1 MAAIT
6 PLIKVWLPRKGR
18 LEPLKPY
25 AIIASLRVAKSGRN
39 PRVLASKS
47 KRWLKKALLRSSIL
61 PVASRFFTP
70 AAAILAYHSVVEEPQ
85 LTDYI
90 LGSSRARI
98 HFERHME
105 TLARKF
111 SPVTIDEVAEFAA
124 SGRKLPPRAVA
135 VTFDDGFADNYEVA
149 LPILSRY
156 GVPAT
161 FYIMVDAVE
170 NGTLPWYCRIRYA
183 FNTTKKSEWTYP
195 GTNRTY
201 KLGSPAERQAAMP
214 VAWDRGAALAGAE
227 QRAFVEGIEEAL
239 EIEPAH
245 AQAKHGL
252 MMDWEQVR
260 ALKKAGHTIGGH
272 TLSHPN
278 VAQVTPGEAR
288 SEIVGCKQRLE
299 EKIGAVVEHFSYPH
313 PALNPHWSGQTLGIT
328 REAGFKSAVLT
339 TYGSV
344 RSGDDPLALKR
355 MYTPPDLDHF
365 TLNLQ
370 SAFLRKSNAPAGT
383 AQAG

>member
-1 MAAIT
+1 
-6 PLIKVWLPRKGR
+6 
-18 LEPLKPY
+18 
-25 AIIASLRVAKSGRN
+25 
-39 PRVLASKS
+39 VLASKS
-47 KRWLKKALLRSSIL
+47 KRWLKKALVHSSIL
-61 PVASRFFTP
+61 PAASRFFAP
-70 AAAILAYHSVVEEPQ
+70 AAAILAYHSVVEDPQ

-90 LGSSRARI
+90 LGSSRSRA
-98 HFERHME
+98 HFERHIE

-111 SPVTIDEVAEFAA
+111 SPVTIDDVAEFAN
-124 SGRKLPPRAVA
+124 SGKRLPPRAVA

-170 NGTLPWYCRIRYA
+170 NGTLPWYCRIRFA

-195 GTNRTY
+195 ETNRTY
-201 KLGSPAERQAAMP
+201 KFVTPDERRAVMP
-214 VAWDRGAALAGAE
+214 VAWDRGAALSG
-227 QRAFVEGIEEAL
+227 RAQQEFVEAIERAL
-239 EIEPAH
+239 EIDPQSAK
-245 AQAKHGL
+245 AKHGL

-278 VAQVTPGEAR
+278 VAQVSVDEAR
-288 SEIVGCKQRLE
+288 SEIAGCKQRLQ
-299 EKIGAVVEHFSYPH
+299 EKLGAPVEHFSYPH
-313 PALNPHWSGQTLGIT
+313 PALNPHWSSQTLGIT
-328 REAGFKSAVLT
+328 REAVFKSAVLT

-355 MYTPPDLDHF
+355 MYTPPDLDQL

-370 SAFLRKSNAPAGT
+370 SAFLRKSAAVAGP

>member
-1 MAAIT
+1 M
-6 PLIKVWLPRKGR
+6 LV
-18 LEPLKPY
+18 
-25 AIIASLRVAKSGRN
+25 
-39 PRVLASKS
+39 SKS
-47 KRWLKKALLRSSIL
+47 KRWLKKALVRSSIL
-61 PVASRFFTP
+61 PVGSRFFTP

-90 LGSSRARI
+90 LGSSRARV

-170 NGTLPWYCRIRYA
+170 NGTLPWYCRIRFA
-183 FNTTKKSEWTYP
+183 FNITKKAEWTYP
-195 GTNRTY
+195 ETGRTY
-201 KLGSPAERQAAMP
+201 KLGSPSERQAAMP
-214 VAWDRGAALAGAE
+214 VAWDGGAALAGAK
-227 QRAFVEGIEEAL
+227 QRAFVEGIERAL
-239 EIEPAH
+239 EIEPSH

-260 ALKKAGHTIGGH
+260 GLKKAGHTIGGH

-278 VAQVTPGEAR
+278 VAQVSESEAR
-288 SEIVGCKQRLE
+288 GEILGCKQRLG
-299 EKIGAVVEHFSYPH
+299 EKLGAPVEHFSYPH
-313 PALNPHWSGQTLGIT
+313 PALNPHWSSQTLGIT

-355 MYTPPDLDHF
+355 MYTPPDLDQF

-370 SAFLRKSNAPAGT
+370 SAFLRKSKAPAGA

>member
-1 MAAIT
+1 VVAA
-6 PLIKVWLPRKGR
+6 
-18 LEPLKPY
+18 
-25 AIIASLRVAKSGRN
+25 
-39 PRVLASKS
+39 KS
-47 KRWLKKALLRSSIL
+47 KRWLKKALVRSSIL

-90 LGSSRARI
+90 LGSSRARA
-98 HFERHME
+98 HFERHIE

-111 SPVTIDEVAEFAA
+111 SPVTIDDVAEFAR
-124 SGRKLPPRAVA
+124 SGRKLPSRSVA

-149 LPILSRY
+149 LPILTRY

-170 NGTLPWYCRIRYA
+170 NGTLPWYCRIRFA
-183 FNTTKKSEWTYP
+183 FNTTKKPSWTYAET
-195 GTNRTY
+195 GRTY
-201 KLGSPAERQAAMP
+201 PLSSQTERQAAMP
-214 VAWDRGAALAGAE
+214 VAWDRGAALSGAE
-227 QRAFVEGIEEAL
+227 QRVFVEGIERAL

-245 AQAKHGL
+245 AQEKHGL

-260 ALKKAGHTIGGH
+260 ALKKAGHTIGAH

-278 VAQVTPGEAR
+278 VAQVSPDAAR
-288 SEIVGCKQRLE
+288 AEIAGSKRRLE
-299 EKIGAVVEHFSYPH
+299 ERLGVPVEHFSYPH
-313 PALNPHWSGQTLGIT
+313 PALNPHWSPQTLGIT
-328 REAGFKSAVLT
+328 RDAGFKSAVLT

-344 RSGDDPLALKR
+344 RSGDGPLAMKR
-355 MYTPPDLDHF
+355 MYTPADLDQF

-370 SAFLRKSNAPAGT
+370 TTFLRKSAAGVPT
-383 AQAG
+383 GQAG

>member
-1 MAAIT
+1 M
-6 PLIKVWLPRKGR
+6 
-18 LEPLKPY
+18 
-25 AIIASLRVAKSGRN
+25 
-39 PRVLASKS
+39 LASKS
-47 KRWLKKALLRSSIL
+47 KRWLKKALVRSSIL
-61 PVASRFFTP
+61 PAASRFFAP
-70 AAAILAYHSVVEEPQ
+70 AAAILAYHSVVEDPQ

-90 LGSSRARI
+90 LGSSRARA

-111 SPVTIDEVAEFAA
+111 SPVTIDDVAEFAK
-124 SGRKLPPRAVA
+124 SGKRLPPRAVA

-161 FYIMVDAVE
+161 FYIMVEAVE
-170 NGTLPWYCRIRYA
+170 NGTLPWYCRIRFA
-183 FNTTKKSEWTYP
+183 FNTTKKSSWTYAE
-195 GTNRTY
+195 TKRTY
-201 KLGSPAERQAAMP
+201 PLGTPDERRAAMP
-214 VAWDRGAALAGAE
+214 VAWDRGAALAG
-227 QRAFVEGIEEAL
+227 RAQAGDSSRVLKGRWRSTRSA
-239 EIEPAH
+239 AK
-245 AQAKHGL
+245 AKHGL

-278 VAQVTPGEAR
+278 VAQVSEADAR
-288 SEIVGCKQRLE
+288 TEIAGCKQRLE
-299 EKIGAVVEHFSYPH
+299 EKLGAPVEHFSYPH
-313 PALNPHWSGQTLGIT
+313 PALNPHWSSQTLGIT

-344 RSGDDPLALKR
+344 RAGDEPLALKR
-355 MYTPPDLDHF
+355 MYTPADLDQF

-370 SAFLRKSNAPAGT
+370 RTFLKSSGAG
-383 AQAG
+383 AGPVQAG

>member
-1 MAAIT
+1 
-6 PLIKVWLPRKGR
+6 
-18 LEPLKPY
+18 
-25 AIIASLRVAKSGRN
+25 
-39 PRVLASKS
+39 VLAAKS
-47 KRWLKKALLRSSIL
+47 KRWLKKALVRSSIL
-61 PVASRFFTP
+61 PVAGRFFAP

-90 LGSSRARI
+90 LGSSRARA

-105 TLARKF
+105 NLARKF
-111 SPVTIDEVAEFAA
+111 SVVTVDEVAQFAK

-149 LPILSRY
+149 LPILNRY
-156 GVPAT
+156 GIPAT

-170 NGTLPWYCRIRYA
+170 NGTLPWYCRIRFA
-183 FNTTKKSEWTYP
+183 FNTTRKSEWTYQ
-195 GTNRTY
+195 GTTY
-201 KLGSPAERQAAMP
+201 KLSSPAERQAAMP

-227 QRAFVEGIEEAL
+227 QQAFVEGIESSL
-239 EIEPAH
+239 EIEPSH
-245 AQAKHGL
+245 AQARHGL

-278 VAQVTPGEAR
+278 VAQVSVEEAR
-288 SEIVGCKQRLE
+288 AEIAGCKRELE
-299 EKIGAVVEHFSYPH
+299 EKLGEPVEHFSYPH
-313 PALNPHWSGQTLGIT
+313 PALNPHWSSQTLAIT
-328 REAGFKSAVLT
+328 REARFKSAVLT
-339 TYGSV
+339 TFGAV
-344 RSGDDPLALKR
+344 RAGDEPLALKR
-355 MYTPPDLDHF
+355 MYTPADLDQF

-370 SAFLRKSNAPAGT
+370 LAFRRKSGAVAGP